1 MGAFFVFRA
10 LLNTL
15 QMAVVVQN
23 LDLIYR
29 PDAGVLFHKHH
40 FQIRHDLHDVFRWH
54 IGDINEINSFAFV

>member
-1 MGAFFVFRA
+1 MGAFFVFRVLWNA
-10 LLNTL
+10 R

-40 FQIRHDLHDVFRWH
+40 L
-54 IGDINEINSFAFV
+54 

>member
-1 MGAFFVFRA
+1 MGAFFVLRA

-40 FQIRHDLHDVFRWH
+40 F
-54 IGDINEINSFAFV
+54 